1 MGNWARTCYF
11 DQREKMLGRCSTNSS
26 QLWFKFN
33 DLSHPVIKNERECE
47 KWKISKWKKQISA
60 WTLEGNSKLSTAA
73 CFFKPLNRTLVQFFS
88 KRFGISRIIGS
99 GQVHC
104 STFGKME
111 SNAPVHRNGTAHIL
125 GTIIP
130 RFFHKDQFNIVSF
143 LVNRVRIVGIQQ
155 RWFR

>member
-88 KRFGISRIIGS
+88 KRFGIPGS
-99 GQVHC
+99 SDPVRFTVLPSVRWKATHLYIATELLIFWEQLFRGS
-104 STFGKME
+104 STKIN
-111 SNAPVHRNGTAHIL
+111 SI
-125 GTIIP
+125 
-130 RFFHKDQFNIVSF
+130 SF
-143 LVNRVRIVGIQQ
+143 L
-155 RWFR
+155 FL